1 MTEFTAK
8 RFKQPLWAA
17 STCKEKQRQEWKW
30 CLTGLGDLSRSS
42 SGKGCQCRDPIGVN
56 TYCVVCNSQMRGDAT
71 DESWLKWWQ
80 WTVLSWPDQHGS
92 CAHTTSISAQE
103 LENWTTS
110 VLLVGRENLCWWSPC
125 LPQKRLLASGCF
137 HHGFFLCVWCRPH
150 YQLHSRAVLSGLIWW
165 PMDSFMSYSIPCLSH
180 AGKHLPFIL
189 PVYSRLI
196 TEQSMP
202 NAETFKGK

>member
-80 WTVLSWPDQHGS
+80 WTVLFWPARVMCLHYIYVCSGVGELNHFCLTGRKRKPVLVES
-92 CAHTTSISAQE
+92 MFTSKE
-103 LENWTTS
+103 T
-110 VLLVGRENLCWWSPC
+110 
-125 LPQKRLLASGCF
+125 LLASGCF
-137 HHGFFLCVWCRPH
+137 HHGFFLCVWCCPH

-165 PMDSFMSYSIPCLSH
+165 PMDSFMSYSILCLSH

>member
-80 WTVLSWPDQHGS
+80 WTVLFWPARVMCSQYIYVCSGVGELNHFCHTGRKRKPVLVESMFTSKETLSIWMLPPWFLPLCVMPSSLPAPLKSCPQWSDMMTDGLIHELQHS
-92 CAHTTSISAQE
+92 
-103 LENWTTS
+103 
-110 VLLVGRENLCWWSPC
+110 LLVSRRETSSLHLACLLQINYRAEHAKCRNL
-125 LPQKRLLASGCF
+125 
-137 HHGFFLCVWCRPH
+137 
-150 YQLHSRAVLSGLIWW
+150 
-165 PMDSFMSYSIPCLSH
+165 
-180 AGKHLPFIL
+180 
-189 PVYSRLI
+189 
-196 TEQSMP
+196 
-202 NAETFKGK
+202 